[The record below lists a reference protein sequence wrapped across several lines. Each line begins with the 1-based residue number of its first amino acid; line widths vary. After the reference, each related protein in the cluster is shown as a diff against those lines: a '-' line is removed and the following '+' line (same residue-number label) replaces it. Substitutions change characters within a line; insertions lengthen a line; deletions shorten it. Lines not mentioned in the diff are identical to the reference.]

1 MKSKILHGIV
11 EKGEFQERC
20 QKEKFIRTRGM
31 LIVRSVKLFVQL
43 RNLL

>member
-1 MKSKILHGIV
+1 MKSKILHGRV
-11 EKGEFQERC
+11 EKGEFQKRC